1 MLRTLLERPISVTM
15 LMLVVVVLGLVSA
28 RILPVSLIPDVDIPY
43 ITVQA
48 MSSQMSAREMDESV
62 VKVLRQQLM
71 QVNGLEEITSESCDG
86 SGSIKLSFSHG
97 SDMDYV
103 FVEVNEKIDRCMSSL
118 PDIDRPM
125 VMKASATDIPAF
137 YINLTPVEDTEEG
150 FNHMSRFAQ
159 DVICK
164 RIEQQEEVAMVDL
177 SGYVDDQIM
186 IIPDQKKLNQLGMS
200 QIQFENI
207 VNSSNIHLG
216 TLAIHDGQYRY
227 NVKFLSS
234 VADSEDIAN
243 LWFRSGDRV
252 LQLKDIAVIEH
263 QSAKKTGLVRSDGK
277 RAVCMAVIKQS
288 DARMADLRRSM
299 DSMMKEFS
307 KDYPDICFTVTRDQT
322 QLLEYSINNLVQ
334 NIVAGIILA
343 CLVIFLFMRDFRSPA
358 LVSLT
363 MPVALIFSMAVFHV
377 MGLSINI
384 ISLSGLLLGVGMM
397 ADNTIILVDN
407 ITSRWQRGEALK
419 DAVVYG
425 TKEVAGPML
434 SSVLTTCAV
443 FIPLVFVSG
452 IAGEL
457 FFDQAMAVTIVL
469 MTSYVVT
476 LTVIP
481 VYYYWWYRRQPAFRP
496 DPLLERISFDEPLRR
511 WDEKI
516 MGWFIDHRL
525 IAWSILV
532 VSVLGSVLCFWL
544 MPKERLPEM
553 TYTET
558 IMTIDWNEQISVD
571 ENERRVAMLEA
582 MIEDRTLQTTSM
594 VGMQRF
600 ILGHSGD
607 LGTGATSIYLN
618 CKDMETLNDVK
629 SMLADTVSEIY
640 PSALFRFEVSGNIF
654 DAVFADDQAQL
665 TLRIRPA
672 SLTRLEVE
680 DIRGFIGR
688 LRAHLQGV
696 HVDDVPVKTDA
707 LFVADP
713 QIMNLYGVS
722 YAELASLLRNSLNE
736 NRLFSIVQGARTV
749 PVVMGDNA
757 GSLAEI
763 LSEKFIVKD
772 DVRIPVSALMRQ
784 TYVEDFKTV
793 VSGAEGNYYPVS
805 LNVDPTDVPA
815 VIDVVEDVVHADD
828 SYEVSYGGSWF
839 SSRKMVMEL
848 MLVLVVSVLLLYL
861 ILASQFESMVQPLII
876 LSEIVVDVFAS
887 LLVLWAMG
895 LSINLMSMIGLVVIS
910 GIVINDSIL
919 KIDTIN
925 RMRKDGLELRQA
937 VTEAS
942 SRRMKAIIMTSLTT
956 ILAVCPFLSRG
967 NMGDDLQY
975 PMSIVIIVGMT
986 VGTLVS
992 LFVLPALYYSI
1003 YKRTELLD
1011 DRVK

>member
-71 QVNGLEEITSESCDG
+71 QVNDLKEITSESCDG

-118 PDIDRPM
+118 PDIDRPK

-137 YINLTPVEDTEEG
+137 YINLTPVEDTEEA

-263 QSAKKTGLVRSDGK
+263 QPAKKTGLVRSDGK

-496 DPLLERISFDEPLRR
+496 NPLLERISFDEPLRR

-516 MGWFIDHRL
+516 M
-525 IAWSILV
+525 
-532 VSVLGSVLCFWL
+532 C
-544 MPKERLPEM
+544 
-553 TYTET
+553 
-558 IMTIDWNEQISVD
+558 
-571 ENERRVAMLEA
+571 
-582 MIEDRTLQTTSM
+582 
-594 VGMQRF
+594 
-600 ILGHSGD
+600 
-607 LGTGATSIYLN
+607 
-618 CKDMETLNDVK
+618 
-629 SMLADTVSEIY
+629 
-640 PSALFRFEVSGNIF
+640 
-654 DAVFADDQAQL
+654 
-665 TLRIRPA
+665 
-672 SLTRLEVE
+672 
-680 DIRGFIGR
+680 
-688 LRAHLQGV
+688 
-696 HVDDVPVKTDA
+696 
-707 LFVADP
+707 
-713 QIMNLYGVS
+713 
-722 YAELASLLRNSLNE
+722 
-736 NRLFSIVQGARTV
+736 
-749 PVVMGDNA
+749 
-757 GSLAEI
+757 
-763 LSEKFIVKD
+763 
-772 DVRIPVSALMRQ
+772 
-784 TYVEDFKTV
+784 
-793 VSGAEGNYYPVS
+793 
-805 LNVDPTDVPA
+805 
-815 VIDVVEDVVHADD
+815 
-828 SYEVSYGGSWF
+828 
-839 SSRKMVMEL
+839 
-848 MLVLVVSVLLLYL
+848 
-861 ILASQFESMVQPLII
+861 
-876 LSEIVVDVFAS
+876 
-887 LLVLWAMG
+887 
-895 LSINLMSMIGLVVIS
+895 
-910 GIVINDSIL
+910 
-919 KIDTIN
+919 
-925 RMRKDGLELRQA
+925 
-937 VTEAS
+937 
-942 SRRMKAIIMTSLTT
+942 
-956 ILAVCPFLSRG
+956 
-967 NMGDDLQY
+967 
-975 PMSIVIIVGMT
+975 
-986 VGTLVS
+986 
-992 LFVLPALYYSI
+992 
-1003 YKRTELLD
+1003 
-1011 DRVK
+1011 